1 MATLKE
7 IANIVGVSVGTV
19 SRVLNNDST
28 ISVGDETKIKI
39 FNVAEEMQYKTL
51 KQRKS
56 NDQIKSNKFRVGI
69 VEMYNPKEQLEDPYY
84 LLLRSV
90 VDKECFENEIEVVY
104 LYKDHV
110 IYRFIGEEDI
120 SGIIAIGKFDEKE
133 IKSLNKLS
141 ENIVFL
147 DSSPDDIK
155 YDSVKINFK
164 LGTYMAMEYL
174 MKLGHREIGYIGS
187 FKTLD
192 DYKGK
197 SEDKRLEFYKDY
209 MKKNKIY
216 NEEFTLDTKDV
227 TSMDGYIT
235 MKKFIEENKKMPT
248 AFFVGTDTIA
258 TGVLRA
264 LYENNINVPKD
275 ISIIGFNDLIASQHT
290 IPPLTTVRVHI
301 ENLASAAV
309 DLIIERIIKGRKYCK
324 KVVIPSELIIR
335 KSSDIVKK

>member
-69 VEMYNPKEQLEDPYY
+69 VEMNNPKEQLEDPYY

-90 VDKECFENEIEVVY
+90 VDKECFENEIEVVN
-104 LYKDHV
+104 LYKDQGK
-110 IYRFIGEEDI
+110 YRFIGEEDI

-309 DLIIERIIKGRKYCK
+309 DLIIERITKGRKYCK

>member
-90 VDKECFENEIEVVY
+90 VDKECFENEIEVVN
-104 LYKDHV
+104 LYKDKGE
-110 IYRFIGEEDI
+110 YRFIGEEDI

-164 LGTYMAMEYL
+164 LGTYMALEYL

-309 DLIIERIIKGRKYCK
+309 DLIIERITKGRKYCK